1 MLSLVIAVSRKTLAL
16 SATSLGWL
24 LFSVDLTMVTVAL
37 PTIGSDFSASVAQLQ
52 WVVSAYVVA
61 VAALLLAAG
70 VLGDRLGA
78 PRVYVA
84 GLLIFGASSIVS
96 ALAPDLGVLIAG
108 RVGQGI
114 GGAAMTATGL
124 ALLTQAYGEDA
135 AGRTKAIGWWAAIGG
150 VGGSVGILAGGLI
163 VSAFGWRPLFWLN
176 LPIVLVAILLTHRAR
191 LINLRGSLTLDALGL
206 VALVVTVGAV
216 VGALVTAPDGDAILV
231 VGLVAIAAVALA
243 ISILRQ
249 RRSPD
254 PVIPRSVLGSTW
266 GRRSLILAVVV
277 NTQFYAALLAMTLF
291 FQKGLGWSAAI
302 TGLAFLPAVHP
313 TPIAMPLVA
322 SLSTKYSPQR
332 VLLVLTGFGA
342 IGFLLLSLSSSSAP
356 YAVFGFALLF
366 MTLGTSAIVVAPL
379 TRMLMHNTIATEA
392 GRVSGVLT
400 MMRQVG
406 ASIGAALLA
415 FLAGSNAIDAA
426 YKAGWFC
433 LALSFVAA
441 GVLLWRSDT
450 KSASLKSNPGPT
462 SRAPDE

>member
-1 MLSLVIAVSRKTLAL
+1 MLQPVVAVSRKTLAL

-37 PTIGSDFSASVAQLQ
+37 PTIGSDFSAPVADLQ
-52 WVVSAYVVA
+52 WVVSAYVVT
-61 VAALLLAAG
+61 VAALLLPAG

-84 GLLIFGASSIVS
+84 GLLTFGAASIVS

-150 VGGSVGILAGGLI
+150 IGGSVGILAGGLI

-176 LPIVLVAILLTHRAR
+176 LPIVLVAILLTYRAR
-191 LINLRGSLTLDALGL
+191 LVNLRGSLTLDAVGL

-216 VGALVTAPDGDAILV
+216 VGALVTAPDGDMMLV
-231 VGLVAIAAVALA
+231 VGLAVIAAAALV

-249 RRSPD
+249 RHSPD
-254 PVIPRSVLGSTW
+254 PVIPRSVVSSTW
-266 GRRSLILAVVV
+266 GRRSLILAVVI

-302 TGLAFLPAVHP
+302 TGLAFLPAVLP
-313 TPIAMPLVA
+313 TPIVMPLVA
-322 SLSTKYSPQR
+322 SLAAKHSPQR
-332 VLLVLTGFGA
+332 ILLVLNGFGA
-342 IGFLLLSLSSSSAP
+342 IGFLLLALSGPSSP
-356 YAVFGFALLF
+356 YVVFGFALLF
-366 MTLGTSAIVVAPL
+366 MTLGTSAVVVAPL
-379 TRMLMHNTIATEA
+379 TLMLMRNTIPTEA

-415 FLAGSNAIDAA
+415 FLAGSQAIDSA

-433 LALSFVAA
+433 LALSLVAA
-441 GVLLWRSDT
+441 VVLLWRADK
-450 KSASLKSNPGPT
+450 KSVLPT
-462 SRAPDE
+462 